1 MHRVVNAILEQH
13 GVTADQF
20 VLLRTLAEEEGVIQ
34 KELASRLSL
43 DQNTVTGMI
52 RLLENQKI
60 IRRRIV
66 KHDARARAVY
76 LTVRGR
82 KVLEAL
88 IAKSEGFHRTLDQFL
103 PPDQMDVLLRGL
115 ALIPEVVESLWADV
129 CNPGLSRTSVEIPEN
144 KNDLSRL
151 KGHCPPTSRQNGRG
165 HWKAEHASDRPLKQ
179 VG

>member
-1 MHRVVNAILEQH
+1 MTARLHSNRKFVETPAQRLRVAYFTLHRVANAILEQH

-43 DQNTVTGMI
+43 DQNTVASMI

-60 IRRRIV
+60 IQRRIV
-66 KHDARARAVY
+66 EHDARARAVY

-88 IAKSEGFHRTLDQFL
+88 IAKLEGFHRALDQLL

-115 ALIPEVVESLWADV
+115 ALISEAMMP
-129 CNPGLSRTSVEIPEN
+129 LSTQ
-144 KNDLSRL
+144 
-151 KGHCPPTSRQNGRG
+151 T
-165 HWKAEHASDRPLKQ
+165 APLT
-179 VG
+179 